1 MRIHPLIIAGLVIG
15 LAACGS
21 GSKNSSADL
30 PKTKGALQGVAAS
43 AVLASGL
50 VEEKRPSAAL
60 GIYVSAYLSQGMFLP
75 VRSAII
81 GIDAGRKL
89 LSGQGG
95 ATDETFTLLQELGNI
110 LQVDVEDVLNRST
123 ERRKALDEY
132 LQSIH
137 NVFVLSER
145 KISELATTVKSLE
158 EEEREKRKAAQLI
171 QREIEKAME
180 NEDYT
185 AVGSRQRDLSNAESA
200 LATITSKREQ
210 TSDIES
216 RFSELLDIAKERI
229 IAIESN
235 RVILIAGLKVVKLPG
250 IEDLHILLEKGRFQ
264 QRQLKSTYGTEGFQ

>member
-1 MRIHPLIIAGLVIG
+1 MRIHPLIIAGCAIG

-21 GSKNSSADL
+21 GEKDAPKNL
-30 PKTKGALQGVAAS
+30 PSTKGALQGVVAS

-50 VEEKRPSAAL
+50 TDDKRPSAVL

-81 GIDAGRKL
+81 GINAGRSL
-89 LSGQGG
+89 ISGQGG

-110 LQVDVEDVLNRST
+110 LQVDVEDILNRST

-132 LQSIH
+132 LQSIR
-137 NVFVLSER
+137 NIFVLSER
-145 KISELATTVKSLE
+145 KISELSTTVQSLE
-158 EEEREKRKAAQLI
+158 EEEREKRKAAQVI

-185 AVGSRQRDLSNAESA
+185 AVGSRQRDLSDAEST
-200 LATITSKREQ
+200 LAVITSKREQ

-235 RVILIAGLKVVKLPG
+235 RVILIAGLKVIKLPG

-264 QRQLKSTYGTEGFQ
+264 RNASKNALGTDNFQ